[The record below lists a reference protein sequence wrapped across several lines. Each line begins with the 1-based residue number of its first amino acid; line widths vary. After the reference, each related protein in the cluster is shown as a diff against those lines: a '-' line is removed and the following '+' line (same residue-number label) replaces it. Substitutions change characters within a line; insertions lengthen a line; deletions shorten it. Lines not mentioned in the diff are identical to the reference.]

1 MLGDKWA
8 VFFCVARLG
17 HAFLLYEEAIY
28 MKERMRMAVAALIS
42 PMMVLNTMVITPM
55 TVSAAAVDE
64 LDGAAEN

>member
-1 MLGDKWA
+1 
-8 VFFCVARLG
+8 
-17 HAFLLYEEAIY
+17 